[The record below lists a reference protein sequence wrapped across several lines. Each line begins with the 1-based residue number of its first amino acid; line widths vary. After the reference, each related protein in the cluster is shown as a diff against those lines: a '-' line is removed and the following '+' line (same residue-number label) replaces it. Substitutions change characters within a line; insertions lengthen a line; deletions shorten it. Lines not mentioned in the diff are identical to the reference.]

1 MKRRSIPAHRSGT
14 AWLVGMGLAVGLI
27 LAAGG
32 SGLSKANS
40 GTATTSP
47 KFFKVCDGKTPDGT
61 PVPHAL
67 CAVASCFVFN
77 NLAYCKCDV
86 SQGDSISLPFEFDDS
101 QDICTVNAE
110 GVGNGY
116 MASTFSFPP
125 SVVLPPNDPGAQALY
140 TCPPIVSDGTYAQCD
155 GGICFTSPSEG
166 QSFPGFDQPLGKN
179 EIICSCPAASPAQAR
194 LGYQIPG
201 PFPCQKSFFQNCKS
215 KTANTNTGSTIYS
228 GAPIGS
234 ARFLTHQLYG
244 TDPSINQCPSPHD

>member
-1 MKRRSIPAHRSGT
+1 MKRHSMPTPRSGRE
-14 AWLVGMGLAVGLI
+14 WLVGIGLAVGLI

-32 SGLSKANS
+32 SAR
-40 GTATTSP
+40 ADDTTSP
-47 KFFKVCDGKTPDGT
+47 KFFKICNGTTPDGKTM
-61 PVPHAL
+61 VPHAL

-77 NLAYCKCDV
+77 GLAYCKCDV
-86 SQGDSISLPFEFDDS
+86 AQGDSISLPFEFDDG

-125 SVVLPPNDPGAQALY
+125 SVR
-140 TCPPIVSDGTYAQCD
+140 
-155 GGICFTSPSEG
+155 EG

-179 EIICSCPAASPAQAR
+179 EIICSCPTASPAQAR

-244 TDPSINQCPSPHD
+244 VDPPINQCPSPHD